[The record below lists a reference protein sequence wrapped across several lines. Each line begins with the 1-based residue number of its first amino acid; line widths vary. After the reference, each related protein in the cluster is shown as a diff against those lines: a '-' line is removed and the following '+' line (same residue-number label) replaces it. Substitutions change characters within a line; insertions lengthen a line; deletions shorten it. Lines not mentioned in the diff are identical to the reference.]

1 MHRTSYSPPV
11 TQADLN
17 WEDLRF
23 FLRAAQANTLAG
35 TARIM
40 GVEHTTIGRRLT
52 ALEKQLGV
60 TLFVRGPRGLALTLL
75 GKRLLPLVQE
85 VECGVHALQ
94 ELATTQRER
103 VRVSMPPGLAGL
115 LMPHLAKLQVEHP
128 GVTIE
133 TVSSGRAMGLKRG
146 EVDLAIRLLPVADE
160 SLIVRQLPDM
170 AWSLYASPAYLKKRA
185 APKNVDDLSG
195 HDLIAYGSDVAA
207 QPSARW
213 MEARAKL
220 ARIVLRA
227 NEIDTAITAA
237 VDGAGLAILPCF
249 FADPDSRLRRL
260 TPEVLATRSMWLVYR
275 SDARLSKPIKIAV
288 KFVVDAMR
296 ANATRLAGEGHQ
308 AAASNPRK

>member
-1 MHRTSYSPPV
+1 M

-35 TARIM
+35 TARAM

-52 ALEKQLGV
+52 ALEKQLGA
-60 TLFVRGPRGLALTLL
+60 TLFVRSPRGLSLTQL

-85 VECGVHALQ
+85 VECGVAAVQ

-115 LMPHLAKLQVEHP
+115 LMPHLAKLQAEHP

-133 TVSSGRAMGLKRG
+133 TVSSGRSMGLKRG

-160 SLIVRQLPDM
+160 SLIVRTLPDM
-170 AWSLYASPAYLKKRA
+170 AWSLYASPSYLKRRA

-195 HDLIAYGSDVAA
+195 HNLIAYGSDVAA

-213 MEARAKL
+213 MEARSKRAH
-220 ARIVLRA
+220 IVLRA
-227 NEIDTAITAA
+227 NEIDTAVTAA

-249 FADPDSRLRRL
+249 FADSDSRLRRL

-275 SDARLSKPIKIAV
+275 SDARLSKAMKVAV
-288 KFVVDAMR
+288 KFVIDGMR
-296 ANATRLAGEGHQ
+296 ANAERLAGL
-308 AAASNPRK
+308 AAPAAR